1 MFSNPI
7 AIWTLGLSV
16 LLCACQNNQPSGTPA
31 GDSTASLTESDT
43 LNRMVLIPGGT
54 FTMGADD
61 AEAHPDEKPRHDVH
75 VDSFWMDEHE
85 VTNAEFAAF
94 VKATGYLTTAE
105 RPISK
110 EELMQQLPAGSPEPD
125 SSMLLPGSIVFT
137 PPSHPVPLDDVS
149 QWWSF
154 IQGASW
160 QHPGGPTTNI
170 TGKEHLPVVHISWND
185 AQAFAEW
192 AGKRL
197 PTEAE
202 WEYAAR
208 GGLKD
213 QPYPWGTEALTTGKV
228 KANTWNGHFPY
239 QNTQTDGYFGAAPVK
254 SFAPNA
260 YGLYDMSG
268 NVWEWCADWYDSR
281 YYGLK
286 QGDNPKGPAAGYDPE
301 DPATAKHTIRG
312 GSFMCTDEYCSGYRV
327 TARMKTSPESGL
339 ENLGFR
345 CVKNK

>member
-1 MFSNPI
+1 MYNKDI
-7 AIWTLGLSV
+7 ARWILGISL
-16 LLCACQNNQPSGTPA
+16 LLCACHDGARQAAHSDAMGNAVTG
-31 GDSTASLTESDT
+31 DT
-43 LNRMVLIPGGT
+43 LNHMVLIPGGA
-54 FTMGADD
+54 FTMGAND
-61 AEAHPDEKPRHDVH
+61 AAAKADEQPRHEVH

-94 VKATGYLTTAE
+94 VNATGYVTTAE
-105 RPISK
+105 KPISK
-110 EELMQQLPAGSPEPD
+110 EELMQQLPPGSLEPD

-137 PPSHPVPLDDVS
+137 PPSHAIPLDDVS

-154 IQGASW
+154 IHGASW
-160 QHPGGPTTNI
+160 QHPGGPGTDI
-170 TGKEHLPVVHISWND
+170 SGKENLPVVHISWND
-185 AQAFAEW
+185 AQAYAKW

-213 QPYPWGTEALTTGKV
+213 QFYPWGSEALAAGKP

-239 QNTQTDGYFGAAPVK
+239 QNTQTDGFAGVAPVK
-254 SFAPNA
+254 SYAPNA
-260 YGLYDMSG
+260 YGLYDMAG

-281 YYGLK
+281 YYDETGTK
-286 QGDNPKGPAAGYDPE
+286 NNPQGPADGYDPE
-301 DPATAKHTIRG
+301 DPSTPKHTIRG

-345 CVKNK
+345 CVRDK